1 MLGEAWRS
9 SRRLRCIAKIED
21 LNYLGLLLIFAQRDM
36 ATAESTTRTGAG
48 KSKRRLALE
57 ARTWEGLSS
66 LFFLQRPRMM
76 ALCREFDLFPPQLM
90 VLKVLDE
97 PRPMRDVATEM
108 ACDSS
113 NLTGITDR
121 LEERGLVRR
130 TADPADRRVKLLVL
144 TEDGEALRREVVN
157 RLNQPPP
164 GTVDSL
170 SEAELRQLDA
180 LLRKALDS

>member
-1 MLGEAWRS
+1 
-9 SRRLRCIAKIED
+9 
-21 LNYLGLLLIFAQRDM
+21 M
-36 ATAESTTRTGAG
+36 ATAKSTTRAGAS
-48 KSKRRLALE
+48 KSKKRLALE
-57 ARTWEGLSS
+57 ARTWEGLSN
-66 LFFLQRPRMM
+66 LFLLQRPRMM

-97 PRPMRDVATEM
+97 PRPMRDVATAM

-130 TADPADRRVKLLVL
+130 ASDPGDRRVKLLVL
-144 TEDGEALRREVVN
+144 TEDGEALRREVLS

-164 GTVDSL
+164 GSVDTL
-170 SEAELRQLDA
+170 TEAELRQLDA
-180 LLRKALDS
+180 LLRKALEA

>member
-1 MLGEAWRS
+1 
-9 SRRLRCIAKIED
+9 
-21 LNYLGLLLIFAQRDM
+21 M
-36 ATAESTTRTGAG
+36 ATAKSTTGAG
-48 KSKRRLALE
+48 ASKSKKRLALE
-57 ARTWEGLSS
+57 ARTWEGLSN
-66 LFFLQRPRMM
+66 LLLLQRPRMM

-97 PRPMRDVATEM
+97 PRPMRDVATAM

-130 TADPADRRVKLLVL
+130 ASDPGDRRVQLLVL
-144 TEDGEALRREVVN
+144 TQDGEALRREVLS

-164 GTVDSL
+164 GSVDTL
-170 SEAELRQLDA
+170 TEAELRQLDA
-180 LLRKALDS
+180 LLRKALEA